1 MVWGWSN
8 PVPTGV
14 WLRDDGIELL
24 PEGTIFQGELIPE
37 KESDEL
43 IPEKESDELIPV
55 ARRQLPSPPFA
66 PPIHDPHVFRCPSD

>member
-1 MVWGWSN
+1 MEQPRSYWCLVE
-8 PVPTGV
+8 
-14 WLRDDGIELL
+14 DDGIELL
-24 PEGTIFQGELIPE
+24 PEGTIFQG
-37 KESDEL
+37 EL

>member
-1 MVWGWSN
+1 MDGVGIEQLRSY
-8 PVPTGV
+8 GV
-14 WLRDDGIELL
+14 WLRDGGIELL
-24 PEGTIFQGELIPE
+24 LEGIIFQ
-37 KESDEL
+37 DEL

>member
-43 IPEKESDELIPV
+43 IPV

-66 PPIHDPHVFRCPSD
+66 PIHAPHVCRRPSD